1 MLGNMLSILGL
12 AQNVQNRR
20 EDLYLKA
27 SALLDEVQMN
37 TEAARSWI
45 QFEVHRLGKI
55 CDSKSIPREIA
66 LKNLLDMLPQ
76 CETVLNQVRENRS
89 NLKAKGASIK
99 VVAELESW
107 KSTSTQL
114 KPYAQNVTLAI
125 EDILSND

>member
-12 AQNVQNRR
+12 AQNLQYRR

-37 TEAARSWI
+37 TEAARSCI
-45 QFEVHRLGKI
+45 EFEVHRLGKI
-55 CDSKSIPREIA
+55 CDSKSISREIA

-76 CETVLNQVRENRS
+76 CETVLNQVRDNRS
-89 NLKAKGASIK
+89 NLQAHGASME

-114 KPYAQNVTLAI
+114 ISYTQNIALAI